1 MSVGVQVARRHLPSL
16 RSAALSAAVVAA
28 ASLAAERPANA
39 CGGCFAPTQT
49 VTDVTDHRM
58 VFSVS
63 ATRTILWD
71 QFRYS
76 GNPSE
81 FAWVLPVH
89 AAGVKVELAHDEF
102 ISALDAWTAPVIV
115 GPQQG
120 GGGFGCSSS
129 ASSYGGDNGG
139 VQVIN
144 QEIVGPYEVAT
155 LRSTDPTALETWL
168 SQHGYSIPPAVQPTI
183 AAYVNEGF
191 DFIALRL
198 LPNQGIQAMQP
209 VRVISDGADPTLP
222 LRMVAAG
229 IGANVGIVLYVIS
242 EGRYEASN
250 FNNTQ
255 VDLSQLTWNKT
266 SNSSN
271 YDQLI
276 QQAMTSGDGRNFT
289 VEFAGHLFA
298 NDPSLSNT
306 SFRQSFKNIYYQGVT
321 SSQKCPYTQVHG
333 ADFPSDAGV
342 FFDAGGS
349 DAAAN
354 DAALDDGGDASAD
367 AAIADSGADAGTGD
381 AGTPPTLAEP
391 YDKCVF
397 DDLTTATEGMNL
409 NDVWVTRLR
418 ANLQASA
425 LSQDLGVK
433 AAADQTPYDN
443 VHQVTATGDGCATTD
458 ASPDRGAVV
467 LGLGVIAAVWAA
479 RRRRRQG

>member
-1 MSVGVQVARRHLPSL
+1 MLRTILRLSL
-16 RSAALSAAVVAA
+16 STAVLAA
-28 ASLAAERPANA
+28 ATFAAERPAHA

-115 GPQQG
+115 GPTQG
-120 GGGFGCSSS
+120 GGGFGCGSS
-129 ASSYGGDNGG
+129 ASLAGPDNGG

-155 LRSTDPTALETWL
+155 LRSTDPNALETWL

-306 SFRQSFKNIYYQGVT
+306 LFRQSFKNVYYQGVS

-342 FFDAGGS
+342 SFDDGGLDASADDGAS
-349 DAAAN
+349 DAASA
-354 DAALDDGGDASAD
+354 DASAD
-367 AAIADSGADAGTGD
+367 AAMDDGGADAGTGD
-381 AGTPPTLAEP
+381 AGAPPTLAEP
-391 YDKCVF
+391 YDQCVF

-443 VHQVTATGDGCATTD
+443 VHRVAATGDGCATTD